1 MTGGSVGFVVRGD
14 ASNRTPGDP
23 GDESPGR
30 PGAQQREVLARFEA
44 AIAGMDTRQIQ
55 LGLRQ
60 LLGQP
65 GRDPAHVPAAGKLV
79 AGRTREA
86 DVTCESVETS
96 GSRGAAEADGEAD
109 RQPAPAG
116 TAFRD
121 RPWADLDDM
130 PGPVA
135 RLLAAVRTPSARR
148 QMERLISQ
156 AGLGQTGPVDTATA
170 ARMVRPY
177 SWLLEWV
184 GDDGIKLTDAG
195 HLPPAQVAAVIGALD
210 LAAEGITHVSR
221 ENHAPPVLRLRE
233 SAQATGLVRKTRGRL
248 VLTTRG
254 AALRHDPPALWWHL
268 AGELPLRSAAVSEAE
283 PGMILLA
290 CVAARFT
297 DTLDIT
303 IARMLTAMGWMNG
316 AGSPLTG
323 AEATAATSGTHA
335 VLRRLGVLPCRP
347 ADGFSPWPPP
357 EGVAFTR
364 AALCTWP
371 APG

>member
-1 MTGGSVGFVVRGD
+1 
-14 ASNRTPGDP
+14 
-23 GDESPGR
+23 
-30 PGAQQREVLARFEA
+30 VLAQFEA
-44 AIAGMDTRQIQ
+44 AIAGMDARQIQ
-55 LGLRQ
+55 MGLRQ

-65 GRDPAHVPAAGKLV
+65 GRDPARVPPSGTA
-79 AGRTREA
+79 EA
-86 DVTCESVETS
+86 N
-96 GSRGAAEADGEAD
+96 GSCGVSEAHGAAHGETD
-109 RQPAPAG
+109 RPLAAAG
-116 TAFRD
+116 TAFPN
-121 RPWADLDDM
+121 RPWVGLDDV

-135 RLLAAVRTPSARR
+135 RLLVAIRTPSARR
-148 QMERLISQ
+148 QMERLISE
-156 AGLGQTGPVDTATA
+156 AGLGRVRPVDTATA

-195 HLPPAQVAAVIGALD
+195 HLPPAEVAAVIGTLG
-210 LAAEGITHVSR
+210 LAAEGITRISR
-221 ENHAPPVLRLRE
+221 ENQAPPVLRLRE
-233 SAQATGLVRKTRGRL
+233 SAQATGLVRKDRGRL

-254 AALRHDPPALWWHL
+254 AALRHDPSALWWHL
-268 AGELPLRSAAVSEAE
+268 AGQLPLRSAAVSEVQ

-297 DTLDIT
+297 ATLDIT
-303 IARMLTAMGWMNG
+303 IARMLTAMGWMNSD
-316 AGSPLTG
+316 GSPLTG
-323 AEATAATSGTHA
+323 AEAAAATSGTHA

-347 ADGFSPWPPP
+347 LDGSPWPPP